1 MPMAL
6 LQLLRPAHWI
16 KNLFIFI
23 PLFLAGQLFNWD
35 KYPHLLSGLAAIS
48 LIASSVYIINDYR
61 DIESDRLHPD
71 KCKRPLAAGTVS
83 LTQAFVLLG
92 VCLLGGFTI
101 AWFLGK
107 SFFGVLALYFLMN
120 LGYSLG
126 LKNIAILD
134 IFIVALGFSL
144 RVKMGGII
152 AQLPITEWL
161 NIMIFLLALFIAIG
175 KRYDDL
181 YIRADSGVQLRK
193 SIKGYSV
200 ELLNIYLAM
209 VSGVIIV
216 AYILY
221 TISPGIQE
229 RFGTHRLYYTTL
241 FVIAGLLRYLQ
252 IVYVQKASGSPT
264 KILYKDRFLQVCIL
278 LWIISFYT
286 IIYMHESIFR

>member
-1 MPMAL
+1 MAL
-6 LQLLRPAHWI
+6 IQLLRPAHWV
-16 KNLFIFI
+16 KNLFVFI
-23 PLFLAGQLFNWD
+23 PLFLSGQLFNFS
-35 KYPHLLSGLAAIS
+35 KYPDLLMGFTAVC

-61 DIESDRLHPD
+61 DIEADKIHPE
-71 KCKRPLAAGTVS
+71 KCKRPLAAGTV
-83 LTQAFVLLG
+83 TKNHAFILLA
-92 VCLLGGFTI
+92 CLLVAGLGM
-101 AWFLGK
+101 AWYINK
-107 SFFGVLALYFLMN
+107 SFFGVLSIYFLMN
-120 LGYSLG
+120 VAYSMG
-126 LKNIAILD
+126 LKNVSILD
-134 IFIVALGFSL
+134 ILLVALGFSL
-144 RVKMGGII
+144 RLKMGGII
-152 AQLPITEWL
+152 SKLPITEWL

-181 YIRADSGVQLRK
+181 YIRNDSGLQLRK

-278 LWIISFYT
+278 LWIISFYA
-286 IIYMHESIFR
+286 IIYTQASLFK

>member
-1 MPMAL
+1 MAL
-6 LQLLRPAHWI
+6 FQLLRPAHWV
-16 KNLFIFI
+16 KNLFLFI
-23 PLFLAGQLFNWD
+23 PLFLSGQLFNWD
-35 KYPHLLSGLAAIS
+35 KFPPLMLGFIAVS
-48 LIASSVYIINDYR
+48 LIASCVYIINDYR
-61 DIESDRLHPD
+61 DVAADRLHPE
-71 KCKRPLAAGTVS
+71 KRKRPLAAGTVTT
-83 LTQAFVLLG
+83 TQAFALLAF
-92 VCLLGGFTI
+92 CLITGFTI
-101 AWFLGK
+101 AWFVNK
-107 SFFGVLALYFLMN
+107 SFFGVLFLYFAMN

-126 LKNIAILD
+126 LKNISILD
-134 IFIVALGFSL
+134 ILIVAFGFSL

-181 YIRADSGVQLRK
+181 YIGHDAGIQLRK
-193 SIKGYSV
+193 SIKGYSI

-264 KILYKDRFLQVCIL
+264 KILYRDTFLQICIL
-278 LWIISFYT
+278 LWIISFYA
-286 IIYMHESIFR
+286 IIYSHNSFFK

>member
-1 MPMAL
+1 MAL
-6 LQLLRPAHWI
+6 IQLLRPAHWV
-16 KNLFIFI
+16 KNLFLFI
-23 PLFLAGQLFNWD
+23 PLFLSGQLFNWA
-35 KYPHLLSGLAAIS
+35 KFPPLILGFIAVS

-61 DIESDRLHPD
+61 DIAADRLHPE
-71 KCKRPLAAGTVS
+71 KKKRPLAAGTVTTS
-83 LTQAFVLLG
+83 QAFTLLAF
-92 VCLLGGFTI
+92 CLVAGFTI
-101 AWFLGK
+101 AWFVNK
-107 SFFGVLALYFLMN
+107 SFFGVLFLYFAMN

-126 LKNIAILD
+126 LKNISILD
-134 IFIVALGFSL
+134 ILIVAFGFSL

-181 YIRADSGVQLRK
+181 YIGHDAGIQLRK
-193 SIKGYSV
+193 SIKGYSI

-264 KILYKDRFLQVCIL
+264 KILYRDTFLQICIL
-278 LWIISFYT
+278 LWIISFYA
-286 IIYMHESIFR
+286 IIYSHNSFFK